1 MTELT
6 TPKDHKIIVPV
17 DFSES
22 SQNALQYAVKMAK
35 LFDNEIVLLYAL
47 NENRFAS
54 ILTGSNTK
62 ELIKEGI
69 KRNLESSKS
78 AILALWP
85 EARVKLEVIDGKPYK
100 VIEQLTEEDK
110 VDLVVMGTNGESGIE
125 RFIGSTTRRVM
136 SSSNVPVVAV
146 KNGKTTPT
154 FERIVM
160 PIDLTKTT
168 KQKVMWAIKLA
179 KKFNSTIHVISEVEK
194 DTFLKN
200 KLDKNLKQIEGILT
214 EHGVKHITKLLD
226 DKRYPDHI
234 GKDTTQYADEID
246 ADLII
251 IMTQQEGSGLSQ
263 MFIGNYAEQI
273 VAGADKT
280 PVMSINPRKTTRFEG
295 SEGFY

>member
-6 TPKDHKIIVPV
+6 TPKDHKILVPV

-22 SQNALQYAVKMAK
+22 SHNAMQYAIAMAK

-47 NENRFAS
+47 NEKRFAS
-54 ILTGSNTK
+54 ILTGSDTK
-62 ELIKEGI
+62 QLIKEGI
-69 KRNLESSKS
+69 KSKLDESRDM
-78 AILALWP
+78 ILKMWP
-85 EARVKLEVIDGKPYK
+85 EARVALEVREGKPYK
-100 VIEQLTEEDK
+100 VVEKLTEQEN

-125 RFIGSTTRRVM
+125 KFIGSTTRRVM
-136 SSSNVPVVAV
+136 SSSHVPVVAV
-146 KNGKTTPT
+146 KRGKMDPT
-154 FERIVM
+154 FENIVM

-168 KQKVMWAIKLA
+168 KQKVNWAIKLA

-194 DTFLKN
+194 DVFLKN
-200 KLDKNLKQIEGILT
+200 KLDKNLKQIEGIL
-214 EHGVKHITKLLD
+214 EENGIKFITKLLD

-234 GKDTTQYADEID
+234 GKDTTKYADEVG

-263 MFIGNYAEQI
+263 VFIGNYAEQI
-273 VAGADKT
+273 VAGADQT